1 MPKTRV
7 LVVDDGSLYRKILVD
22 IVNHL
27 PDAVT
32 VGSAIHG
39 QNALKQVERLHPDL
53 VLLDVEM
60 PVMDG
65 LTTLRILRA
74 RHPKT
79 RVVMVSG
86 TSRSATDLTVRALE
100 HGAVDFI
107 EKPSGANPSDSRRQL
122 TSALVPVMEMLRAD
136 LEPCEQAAGDERAAR
151 HASPAADNDTQVKP
165 AVVSVAMGTSTA
177 ARPGAAPTPKLA
189 RTVTSSGPVL
199 KAPSSPSAPRA
210 RPRGTKKRSGPTT
223 PLRVVP
229 APATKA
235 KRGDVPRAFSVL
247 AIGTSTGGPAALA
260 QLIPKL
266 PKGLPVPVLV
276 VQHMPPGFTESLA
289 TRLDAKSQLKV
300 KEAQDSDALAPG
312 CVFIAPGGRHM
323 VVEKHGGGLR
333 IRLQDSEPVKSCRP
347 SVDVLFRS
355 LVGVVERPVLS
366 VVMTGMGD
374 DGADGVQALTN
385 VGSYNLAQDQAS
397 SVVFGMPRAVAERG
411 LQHEVIDI
419 SGMAARVCAILGCG
433 GAFG

>member
-65 LTTLRILRA
+65 LTTLRILKA

-79 RVVMVSG
+79 QVVMVSG

-122 TSALVPVMEMLRAD
+122 TSALVPVMKMLRAD
-136 LEPCEQAAGDERAAR
+136 LRASEQAVGAESLPRDT
-151 HASPAADNDTQVKP
+151 PPPADNDTQAKP
-165 AVVSVAMGTSTA
+165 EVVSVALGGSA
-177 ARPGAAPTPKLA
+177 PSLPVAAPAPTGTRTPRGA
-189 RTVTSSGPVL
+189 GPVL
-199 KAPSSPSAPRA
+199 KTPVTQRA
-210 RPRGTKKRSGPTT
+210 KPKATKRRSGPTA

-229 APATKA
+229 SPADKA
-235 KRGDVPRAFSVL
+235 KRADVPRAFSVL

-289 TRLDAKSQLKV
+289 TRLDAKSQLQV
-300 KEAQDSDALAPG
+300 KEAHDNDILAPG
-312 CVFIAPGGRHM
+312 GVLIAPGGRHM

-333 IRLQDSEPVKSCRP
+333 VRLQDSEPVKSCRP
-347 SVDVLFRS
+347 SVDVLLQS
-355 LVGVVERPVLS
+355 LVAVVDRPVLS
-366 VVMTGMGD
+366 VIMTGMGD

-397 SVVFGMPRAVAERG
+397 SVVFGMPRAVVERG
-411 LQHEVIDI
+411 LQHEVIGV

-433 GAFG
+433 GLG